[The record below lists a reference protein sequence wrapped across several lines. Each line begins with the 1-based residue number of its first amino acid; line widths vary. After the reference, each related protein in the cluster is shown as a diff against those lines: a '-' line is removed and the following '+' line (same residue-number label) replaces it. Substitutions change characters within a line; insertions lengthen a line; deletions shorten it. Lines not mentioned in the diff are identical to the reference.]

1 MKKKLL
7 ISAVT
12 IAAAVLGSVQA
23 YAQENEK
30 VVTGKITLMSPT
42 SVEVL
47 DEYISNQLYSGGNVF
62 TGLNVK
68 LGAFYS
74 KQDKVSWDL
83 YYNGFGKDDSSVKK
97 SKGPSLT
104 NPARSQKLNW
114 SAYNFGYGSYYNWQ
128 FFDKLMIKAGG
139 MIDAYIASKTSM
151 PDGVNNY
158 MNIDGQLMLKALT
171 AIKYGWDF
179 EKWGLDIRAQFSAPL
194 LGVMIADH
202 PSETVLAILGNNTN
216 ILDPA
221 FNHIFFASYHNFMSF
236 DYEAGIDFVLKPF
249 TLSLAF
255 GGMCKWWNVNDLQNI
270 RKLHYTSLGI
280 SFDLVPRCK
289 FKSSNRNF

>member
-1 MKKKLL
+1 MKKLL
-7 ISAVT
+7 SFLAISVMT
-12 IAAAVLGSVQA
+12 MTLGATLAS
-23 YAQENEK
+23 AQENETI
-30 VVTGKITLMSPT
+30 VTGKVALLAPSYV
-42 SVEVL
+42 SVL
-47 DEYISNQLYSGGNVF
+47 DEYISNQLYSGSGVF

-74 KQDKVSWDL
+74 KQDKLSWDL
-83 YYNGFGKDDSSVKK
+83 YCSGYDRDKLLEENSEL
-97 SKGPSLT
+97 PSLT
-104 NPARSQKLNW
+104 NPARSQKLKW
-114 SAYNFGYGSYYNWQ
+114 TLYNFGYGTYYNWQ

-139 MIDAYIASKTSM
+139 MLDVYMASKTST
-151 PDGVNNY
+151 PDGVNNF
-158 MNIDGQLMLKALT
+158 MNIDGQVMLKALT

-202 PSETVLAILGNNTN
+202 PNETVLAIVGNNTN

-270 RKLHYTSLGI
+270 RKIHYTSLGI

-289 FKSSNRNF
+289 FKSANRNF